1 MATLLEYLPDE
12 ILLII
17 CQYLSQEQIIFAF
30 FNLNYRLNCT
40 ISQFLQSLVILDD
53 EYRHPINSRGLLSL
67 IGPYLNSLTIK
78 RTDLST
84 AEISLASSIQ
94 ELTFIHTQSNA
105 IPPLNNLTDLNIIHG
120 SSVQSIMTLFSTTN
134 NLHSVY
140 IDPTTPL
147 TIPLFSPPKYST
159 IKQLAITL
167 QSSKDFIRLLG
178 MCPELTCLNLNLYN
192 WDFDE

>member
-17 CQYLSQEQIIFAF
+17 CQYLSQGQIISAF
-30 FNLNYRLNCT
+30 LNLNHRLNCT
-40 ISQFLQSLVILDD
+40 ISQFLQSLIILDD
-53 EYRHPINSRGLLSL
+53 SHRQTRQLLSL

-78 RTDLST
+78 HTHLST
-84 AEISLASSIQ
+84 DEIRLASNIQ
-94 ELTFIHTQSNA
+94 ELIFIHTQPDA
-105 IPPLNNLTDLNIIHG
+105 IPRLNNLTDLSIIHG
-120 SSVQSIMTLFSTTN
+120 PSFQSIMTLFSTTN

-140 IDPTTPL
+140 IFPTSPL

-167 QSSKDFIRLLG
+167 QSPKDLVRLLG
-178 MCPELTCLNLNLYN
+178 MCPELTCLNLNLHTCN
-192 WDFDE
+192 FNE